1 MSSNTT
7 LPQGETA
14 IGRNNSLWIRLP
26 SSLCNLRHWTRAQK
40 RFPKDQPFADDHAKN
55 NAPE

>member
-1 MSSNTT
+1 MSSNTA

-14 IGRNNSLWIRLP
+14 IGRNNSLWICLP